1 MPARTVVATLAL
13 TLAAGPVAGQ
23 AVSEFHTA
31 QSLPVAVVEVAG
43 GDVEHFAAFLPPEAA
58 VPDLG
63 PGLTTSV
70 VPRRGGVVLHVVAP
84 EMQAVRIRADLIG
97 RLAATGCAALV
108 ALGPVP
114 ARELLPPTGEVN
126 TIPHR
131 PVARVSCLIAEGGA
145 EVERGSPE
153 RAELRLALPEAG
165 DLRFELVMPFAA
177 WLEERLAASV
187 PGSRV
192 AVELES
198 GCTSLV
204 IRAPAEFEHPRGVIA
219 RLRAELARIGTGG
232 ATAEDAERLAAA
244 VRRNAA
250 TVARDGSAIVIGL
263 AERLALGGRASGALV
278 APYLDAATL
287 SSLAQALLVGHPGFA
302 TLIEQERRA
311 PFPETHPLENGVT
324 VRWRWIPGEF
334 GVAAL
339 ALSGVTPDVAREVT
353 AAVAET
359 AAARGWTAEAAGIA
373 GIGTVAIAAPP
384 EELTEVLETVAGIL
398 AGDVGT
404 ADRPGGVAG
413 AAALAL
419 GLNPTVAAHSVA
431 AALSLPPEAE
441 EATEAAVKFFASL
454 PGRGVEDLPAP
465 VQGLVWTPGPQP
477 AEIAAVLDV
486 PATAAGWVAGEVL
499 AARLARDAGCSTAW
513 LSPPGRFVLLIGATG
528 DADLPALDNRLA
540 AALKAARVA
549 VTAAESRAALQ
560 RVRESLY
567 GDPTRATARLA
578 AETFLPVVP
587 RPEELQTIDAA
598 AINQVLSAL
607 PDWSTLTRHAQ
618 GAQPEPAAK
627 RGVRKSPPRQP

>member
-1 MPARTVVATLAL
+1 MLPRIVVVTLAL
-13 TLAAGPVAGQ
+13 AAAVGPVAGQ
-23 AVSEFHTA
+23 AVSEFRTV

-63 PGLTTSV
+63 PGLTNSV

-84 EMQAVRIRADLIG
+84 ELQAVRVRADLVAK
-97 RLAATGCAALV
+97 LATTGCAALV

-114 ARELLPPTGEVN
+114 ARELLPPAGEIN
-126 TIPHR
+126 TVPHR
-131 PVARVSCLIAEGGA
+131 PIARVSCLLAEGGA

-153 RAELRLALPEAG
+153 RAELRLALPDAG
-165 DLRFELVMPFAA
+165 DLRFELAAPFAV
-177 WLEERLAASV
+177 WLEERLAKAV

-198 GCTSLV
+198 GCTRLV
-204 IRAPAEFEHPRGVIA
+204 IRAPAEFEHPRGVVV
-219 RLRAELARIGTGG
+219 RLRAELARIGTSG
-232 ATAEDAERLAAA
+232 ATTDDAERLAAA
-244 VRRNAA
+244 VRRDAA

-263 AERLALGGRASGALV
+263 AERLALGGRASGVLV
-278 APYLDAATL
+278 APFLDAATL
-287 SSLAQALLVGHPGFA
+287 TTLAQGLLVGHPGFA

-311 PFPETHPLENGVT
+311 PFPETHPLDNGVT

-339 ALSGVTPDVAREVT
+339 ALSGVTPDVAQRVT
-353 AAVAET
+353 GAVAE
-359 AAARGWTAEAAGIA
+359 AAAGRGWTAEAAGIA
-373 GIGTVAIAAPP
+373 GIATVAIAAPP
-384 EELTEVLETVAGIL
+384 EELTEVLETVAEIL
-398 AGDVGT
+398 TRDAGPTDGAT
-404 ADRPGGVAG
+404 GVAG

-419 GLNPTVAAHSVA
+419 GLSPGVGANAVA

-441 EATEAAVKFFASL
+441 EATEAAVKFLASL

-465 VQGLVWTPGPQP
+465 VQGLVWTPGAQP
-477 AEIAAVLDV
+477 AEIAAALDL
-486 PATAAGWVAGEVL
+486 PASAAGWVAGEVL
-499 AARLARDAGCSTAW
+499 AGRLTREAGCSTAW
-513 LSPPGRFVLLIGATG
+513 LSPPGRFVLLVRAAG

-540 AALKAARVA
+540 AALRAARGAVA
-549 VTAAESRAALQ
+549 AGELRTALQ

-587 RPEELQTIDAA
+587 RPEELQAIEAA
-598 AINQVLSAL
+598 AVNQVLSAL
-607 PDWSTLTRHAQ
+607 PEWSTVTRHAQ
-618 GAQPEPAAK
+618 GAQPEPPPK